1 MRKFQKK
8 NKWRSFFQSK
18 PVLVALCILIVLF
31 SWKIFG
37 LFSKWQETNNNRK
50 IIGNRKIA
58 GDIWGEM
65 INGIFKRE
73 IWLYGKPL
81 DFRKQLNGLVE
92 MVAAKMEKAPND
104 GSIYVFRSKGKDKIK
119 ILFWDRNGFWLGYKG
134 KYKKVRN
141 KIRSGGE
148 GGI

>member
-1 MRKFQKK
+1 
-8 NKWRSFFQSK
+8 
-18 PVLVALCILIVLF
+18 
-31 SWKIFG
+31 
-37 LFSKWQETNNNRK
+37 
-50 IIGNRKIA
+50 
-58 GDIWGEM
+58 M